1 MDLNAT
7 FRIALRAL
15 RRNRLRSFLTALGV
29 IIGVGAV
36 IAMVA
41 LGEGAQRAIE
51 RQMEQF
57 GTNVLMIFAGSA
69 GTGGR
74 QGGMG
79 SLPTL
84 TLDDAKAIEKEV
96 SSVSLVTAT
105 VRTQVVAV
113 YGNQNWTTSAFG
125 VTPEFAAVRQWAVAA
140 GRFINQTDMEGE
152 ARVCLLGQTVAENL
166 FGSADPV
173 GETIRIKNL
182 PMKVIGV
189 LAKKGTTISGSD
201 ADDVLYLPLP
211 VAMKRIQGTTRLG
224 SIQVQARGAEDLPL
238 AEEQITALLRQRHG
252 VVAGEPP
259 DFVIRNFSE
268 RLSTREEQA
277 RTFKYLLAGIASV
290 SLAVG
295 GIGIMNIMLVSVTE
309 RTREIGIRMA
319 VGATE
324 RDILSQFLVEAV
336 ALSVVGGILGI
347 LLGIGGS
354 LLMGWMGLGETS
366 LSLWPIVLAFA
377 VSGLVGIF
385 FGYWPARRA
394 ARLDPI
400 EALRY
405 E

>member
-41 LGEGAQRAIE
+41 LGEGAQRTIE
-51 RQMEQF
+51 RQMEEF

-74 QGGMG
+74 QAGIG

-96 SSVSLVTAT
+96 PTVSLVTAT

-125 VTPEFAAVRQWAVAA
+125 VTPEFAAVRQWKVAA
-140 GRFINQTDMEGE
+140 GRFINQEDMEGE
-152 ARVCLLGQTVAENL
+152 ARVVLLGQTVAENL
-166 FGSADPV
+166 FGNADPV
-173 GETIRIKNL
+173 NETIRIKNL

-224 SIQVQARGAEDLPL
+224 SIQIQTQSTEDLPL
-238 AEEQITALLRQRHG
+238 AEEQTTALLRQRHG
-252 VVAGEPP
+252 IPLGEPS

-268 RLSTREEQA
+268 RLSAREEQA

-309 RTREIGIRMA
+309 RTKEIGIRMA

-347 LLGIGGS
+347 MLGIGGS
-354 LLMGWMGLGETS
+354 LVMGWMGMGETS

-377 VSGLVGIF
+377 VSGLVGVF
-385 FGYWPARRA
+385 FGFWPARKA

>member
-41 LGEGAQRAIE
+41 LGEGAQRTIE

-125 VTPEFAAVRQWAVAA
+125 VTPEFAAVRQWTVAA

-152 ARVCLLGQTVAENL
+152 ARVCLLGQTVAGNL
-166 FGSADPV
+166 FGNADPV

-211 VAMKRIQGTTRLG
+211 VAMKRIQG
-224 SIQVQARGAEDLPL
+224 
-238 AEEQITALLRQRHG
+238 
-252 VVAGEPP
+252 
-259 DFVIRNFSE
+259 
-268 RLSTREEQA
+268 
-277 RTFKYLLAGIASV
+277 
-290 SLAVG
+290 
-295 GIGIMNIMLVSVTE
+295 
-309 RTREIGIRMA
+309 
-319 VGATE
+319 
-324 RDILSQFLVEAV
+324 
-336 ALSVVGGILGI
+336 
-347 LLGIGGS
+347 
-354 LLMGWMGLGETS
+354 
-366 LSLWPIVLAFA
+366 
-377 VSGLVGIF
+377 
-385 FGYWPARRA
+385 
-394 ARLDPI
+394 
-400 EALRY
+400 
-405 E
+405 

>member
-41 LGEGAQRAIE
+41 LGEGAQRTIE

-125 VTPEFAAVRQWAVAA
+125 VTPEFAAVRQWTVAA

-152 ARVCLLGQTVAENL
+152 ARVCLLGQTVAGNL
-166 FGSADPV
+166 FGNADPV

-224 SIQVQARGAEDLPL
+224 SIQVQAQSAADLPL
-238 AEEQITALLRQRHG
+238 AEEQIAALLRQRHG
-252 VVAGEPP
+252 IAAGEPP

-268 RLSTREEQA
+268 TLSTREEQA

-309 RTREIGIRMA
+309 RTKEIGIRMA

-336 ALSVVGGILGI
+336 SLSVVGGVLGI

-354 LLMGWMGLGETS
+354 LVMGWMGMGETS

-377 VSGLVGIF
+377 VSGLVGVF
-385 FGYWPARRA
+385 FGFWPARKA

>member
-105 VRTQVVAV
+105 VQTRVVAV